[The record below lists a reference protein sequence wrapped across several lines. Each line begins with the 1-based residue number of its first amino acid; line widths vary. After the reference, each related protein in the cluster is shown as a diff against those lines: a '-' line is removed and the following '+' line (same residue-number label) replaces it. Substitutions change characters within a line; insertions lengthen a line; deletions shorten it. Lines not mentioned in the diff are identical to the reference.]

1 MKTNKLSLI
10 ISLVALTGVIILLI
24 AVLNKNNKTVKG
36 TNNIENADS
45 SNLAI
50 AFVNL
55 DTIQAK
61 YDLFNVLS
69 LQFTKKQQE
78 LDKKLQSKML
88 SLQNKANQLQSQYSQ
103 HLITSMTYQQKL
115 QKLQDEQNQIQTW
128 QQKKTYEL
136 QEDQLNMQKRIRDS
150 LVSAINI
157 YNKDGKYK
165 IVLSDATEGT
175 VLYVDS
181 TIDISNDIVKILNQ
195 RAPVLD
201 SLAQ

>member
-1 MKTNKLSLI
+1 MKNNKLSLI

-69 LQFTKKQQE
+69 LQLTKKQQE
-78 LDKKLQSKML
+78 LDKKLKSKML
-88 SLQNKANQLQSQYSQ
+88 SLQNRANQLQSQYSQ
-103 HLITSMTYQQKL
+103 HLITSMTYQQKM

-128 QQKKTYEL
+128 QQQKTYEL
-136 QEDQLNMQKRIRDS
+136 QEDQMNMQKRIRDS

-157 YNKDGKYK
+157 YNKDEKYQ

-175 VLYVDS
+175 LLYVDKG
-181 TIDISNDIVKILNQ
+181 IDISDDIVKILNQ